1 MSHLFRELAP
11 VPAEA
16 WEEIESEATRTLRH
30 YLTARRIVDFAGP
43 KGWEHSAEPTGRT
56 ATLAPPPSASVE
68 ALARQV
74 QPLIELRVPFT
85 IARTELDAI
94 ARGARDAD
102 LDPVRDAARHLAL
115 TEDSAIFE
123 GYQPGQIAGIGE
135 CSPHQDLPIS
145 DNYADYPGTVAR
157 AVATLQREGVTG
169 PYAIALGPRCYTGV
183 IETTERGGYPLLE
196 HLRLI
201 LGGPALWAPA
211 VDGAIVLT
219 TRGGD
224 YELVVGQD
232 VSIGYLEHDASNVRL
247 YLEETFTFR
256 VLAPEAAV
264 ALRYRD

>member
-11 VPAEA
+11 VTDEA

-30 YLTARRIVDFAGP
+30 YLTARRVVDFTGP
-43 KGWEHSAEPTGRT
+43 KGWEHTSEATGRT
-56 ATLAPPPSASVE
+56 ATLPPPNPSVE
-68 ALARQV
+68 ARARQA

-94 ARGARDAD
+94 SRGARDAD
-102 LDPVRDAARHLAL
+102 LDPVRNAARHLAL
-115 TEDSAIFE
+115 TEDNAVFE
-123 GYQPGQIAGIGE
+123 GYTPGQIAGIGE
-135 CSPHQDLPIS
+135 CTPHQPLSIS
-145 DNYADYPGTVAR
+145 DDYADYPATVAR

-183 IETTERGGYPLLE
+183 IETTEHGGYPLLE

-211 VDGAIVLT
+211 VDGAIVVS

-224 YELVVGQD
+224 YELVVGED
-232 VSIGYLEHDASNVRL
+232 VSIGYLDHDATNVRL